1 MCKGTITHQIT
12 YKREADGSRSL
23 LRGPIHLVSSNTPV
37 LVQDDDDVDTF
48 NPTVTLASVL
58 NPNPSTVAL
67 DAGDYQAHIYFD
79 IAIPGL
85 IPNVTDVQQFIGG
98 SWVSLA
104 FTKELIGL
112 GVINDLLVVL
122 LAIEVTDPVAETI
135 PGVGT
140 SVSGLLADNTVVIL
154 GVGTVSLAQ
163 IKQDNTDPNYGYM
176 VWEGNFVGL
185 SVPPGSPISSNIRNV
200 TVSKRP
206 FAGKLPLQI
215 DYDPEAIHGGASTA
229 RLYRWFV
236 REAGTTPWTQLGSDS
251 RVYYRARYQDLGA
264 SIDVDVYLPYD
275 IGLDENGFNK
285 FRPSLAMLESEK
297 KAEFI
302 GRLQAWYPSSTIDPT
317 LVTLT
322 WPLTRLWD
330 HASGYFPTSGISDG
344 IYELKLCVYDETG
357 APLNPWNSSGPPPL
371 TSEVTFRMPG
381 EPVPIAGDWMIP
393 TSPMDPV
400 WIDNASGDPGVY
412 FAIQVDP
419 IPCTGTINEIQ
430 SSPPSG
436 VFTTVGSCGL
446 TWFDSAQTSATVEVP
461 FTAEQVNNHAI
472 YRMWVRRGHS
482 TLVGTDMASLVPPSA
497 SWTDT
502 LGDMVSDCPDG
513 AAFAANLVVAHTA
526 TDGVHNELRW
536 LWLWDER
543 AFALI
548 KDTTSSP

>member
-1 MCKGTITHQIT
+1 MCKGSITHQIT
-12 YKREADGSRSL
+12 YKRETDGSRSL
-23 LRGPIHLVSSNTPV
+23 LRGPIQLVTSNTPV

-48 NPTVTLASVL
+48 DPTATLATVL
-58 NPNPSTVAL
+58 HPSPSTVAL
-67 DAGDYQAHIYFD
+67 DAGDFQAHIYFD

-85 IPNVTDVQQFIGG
+85 IPDVTEVKQFIGG

-122 LAIEVTDPVAETI
+122 LAIEVTDPLAETI
-135 PGVGT
+135 PGIGT
-140 SVSGLLADNTVVIL
+140 SVAGLLADNTVVVL

-163 IKQDNTDPNYGYM
+163 IKQDDTDPNYGYM
-176 VWEGNFVGL
+176 VWEGSFIGL
-185 SVPPGSPISSNIRNV
+185 SVPPGSPISSNVRGV
-200 TVSKRP
+200 SVSKRP
-206 FAGKLPLQI
+206 FAGNLPLQI
-215 DYDPEAIHGGASTA
+215 DYDPEAIHGGSSTA

-236 REAGTTPWTQLGSDS
+236 REAGTTLWTQLGSDS
-251 RVYYRARYQDLGA
+251 RVYYRARYQDPGA

-275 IGLDENGFNK
+275 IGLDEQGFNK

-297 KAEFI
+297 KAEFV
-302 GRLQAWYPSSTIDPT
+302 GRLQAWYPSATINPA
-317 LVTLT
+317 LVMLT

-330 HASGYFPTSGISDG
+330 HASGYFPTSGKTAG
-344 IYELKLCVYDETG
+344 VYELKLCVYDELG
-357 APLNPWNSSGPPPL
+357 SPLDPWDSSGPPPL
-371 TSEVTFRMPG
+371 TNEVTFRVPD
-381 EPVPIAGDWMIP
+381 EPLSIAGGWMIP
-393 TSPMDPV
+393 TLPMDPV

-419 IPCTGTINEIQ
+419 VPCTGTINEVQ
-430 SSPPSG
+430 CP
-436 VFTTVGSCGL
+436 VAFTAIGSCGL
-446 TWFDSAQTSATVEVP
+446 TWFDSTLPAATVEIP
-461 FTAEQVNNHAI
+461 FTAEQASNHGI

-482 TLVGTDMASLVPPSA
+482 TPVGTDMANLVPPGS

-502 LGDMVSDCPDG
+502 LGDMVAGCPDG
-513 AAFAANLVVAHTA
+513 AAFAANLMVAHTA

-548 KDTTSSP
+548 KDTAP